1 MPCHASCFFHGA
13 IKTCIE
19 LQTQTDKKGG
29 KLFESN
35 SKEKE
40 KQHPNNRVAKKQ
52 IRFVGCKATIS
63 SIVSKVT

>member
-40 KQHPNNRVAKKQ
+40 KQHPNNRVAKNRYVLLVAKLP
-52 IRFVGCKATIS
+52 FHPL
-63 SIVSKVT
+63 